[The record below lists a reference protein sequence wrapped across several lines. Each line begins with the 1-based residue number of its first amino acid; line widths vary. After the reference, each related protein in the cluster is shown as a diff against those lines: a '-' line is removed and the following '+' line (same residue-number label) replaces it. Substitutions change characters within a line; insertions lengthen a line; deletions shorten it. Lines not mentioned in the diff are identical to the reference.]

1 MAGAKPGVHAL
12 QLKPVSVHE
21 TLKAGSKFIKWDE
34 EPNSGQP
41 TLVTLKVDPHG
52 FFLYWSSG
60 SSHSRTVRPVAWFKI
75 KTTVTQ
81 LITLYIHDEQKKY
94 LRTHNMLEDK
104 LSLHGA
110 GFEHRGRLTTR
121 LDPGAL
127 EQEEQVHMDL
137 GFKLTTFQSFA
148 QHLNHKATTSPT
160 LYPGITRALDK
171 RSSQSHW
178 VRGQR
183 RASGFRKEDV
193 TFVIQEVEIV
203 DISHIRDTRAGR
215 FAKMPKDLRVREWL
229 GIGKGE
235 SNAEAKLITVI
246 YGNDLVNISFLN
258 FQAMQE
264 DTAKVWT
271 EELFKLATNIL
282 SQNASRNTFL
292 FKAYTK
298 LILQVTQDGK
308 IPLKNI
314 LKMFSDKRRAET
326 ALEQC
331 SIMNNKADGIKLE
344 DFTWENFQS
353 FLNKLCLRP
362 EIDQIFME
370 LGSKAKPFLSL
381 DQMLDF
387 INRKQRDSR
396 LNEVLYPPLKREQVR
411 QLMEKFESNP
421 RQLERDQ
428 ISLMTFNK
436 YLGGEENAVVPSE
449 RFDIMD
455 DMNQSLSHYFIN
467 SSHNTYL
474 TVGQLTGLSSV
485 EMYRQVLL
493 TGCRCIELD
502 CWKGRLPDEE
512 PIITHGFT
520 MTTEIPFKEVIEA
533 IAESAFKTSPYPV
546 ILSFENHEVIEA
558 IAESAFKTSP
568 YPVILSFENHVD
580 SARQQAKMA
589 EYCRSIFGDALLIEP
604 LEKYPLSPGQL
615 LPSPQELMGKIL
627 IKNKKNHHH
636 ATNGGSVRRKEGA
649 DEQASSLNDAPL
661 PEGET
666 SQNMSNGG
674 EKLAERMSKDSD
686 MRKSFDRGDGDSE
699 EEEEEEPVADPKKH
713 HSDEGTAYS
722 EANATEEMSTL
733 VNYIEPVKFKS
744 FDSAAKKNRYY
755 EMSSFVETKG
765 MDILKNSPTEF
776 VEYNKKQLS
785 RIYPKGTRVDSSNY
799 MPQLFWNVGCQMV
812 ALNFQTLDLPMQ
824 LNMGVFEYN
833 GRSGYLLKPEF
844 MRRTDKHFDPFTE
857 NIVDG
862 IVANT
867 IKIKIISGQFL
878 TDKKVGVY
886 VEVDMFGLPTDT
898 KRKYRTKTSNNNSMD
913 PVWEEDPFVFLKVV
927 LPTLASLRVA
937 VFEENGKF
945 IGHRILPVVAL
956 RPGYHYINLK
966 NELNQ
971 PFLLASLFV
980 YTEVQD
986 YIPNEHQ
993 GKGYKTISKCFEVPV
1008 ATVQSII
1015 KKYKTFRTVKNL
1027 RGCGRKPKVTPVLA
1041 SRIVRE
1047 VKKKP
1052 RITTKAILMSLGS
1065 AGGNISRQTV
1075 QWTLHTNGFHGR
1087 RPRRTPLFQIRHTK
1101 ARLAFANAHLD
1112 KEEDF
1117 WSSVLWSDET
1127 KIELFGH
1134 NDVAFICR
1142 KKGETFNPNNTIPTV
1157 KHAEYAEALTNPIK
1171 HVLDQRE
1178 RQLAVFMED
1187 NNERVHEKPAEKPD
1201 FTPMPTP
1208 IYQFPLPSPPLPP
1221 VVAEVLTAPAQK
1233 EDLILNILTVIEPQS
1248 IEELKQNKSYV
1259 KLLKK
1264 QCKELKEL
1272 RKKHLKKVWALTKEQ
1287 KTRVT
1292 QQNSDIQKRKNQAE
1306 KKLRLSVKKNE
1317 PEEPVRTELDQLKK
1331 ELEKQTVQLREW
1343 QMQELLDLRKKQH
1356 QLERQK
1362 KYAHLE
1368 ESFKKLKVVAEECQ
1382 LAQIK
1387 KLKEICD
1394 KEKKELQKILD
1405 RKRHNSI
1412 IEAKKGDKEKAES
1425 EVNEINKKHIQD
1437 SVNSLR
1443 KQKPILKPAKP
1454 FICQLPGCVSYKL
1467 DETQD
1472 KRQEKLKNQQKEILQ
1487 KIEEEQPLHRLRL
1500 ERDCDAELERLP
1512 EEICRYLQGELESKG
1527 LCSDALFSQD
1537 SSGPPSNCSTPSFN
1551 SPNHNSSMDNSM
1563 VSLDNS
1569 SSSST
1574 ITSESELTAI

>member
-21 TLKAGSKFIKWDE
+21 LLKGGSKFIKWDE

-41 TLVTLKVDPHG
+41 TLVTLKVDPEG

-60 SSHSRTVRPVAWFKI
+60 SST
-75 KTTVTQ
+75 
-81 LITLYIHDEQKKY
+81 
-94 LRTHNMLEDK
+94 
-104 LSLHGA
+104 
-110 GFEHRGRLTTR
+110 
-121 LDPGAL
+121 
-127 EQEEQVHMDL
+127 
-137 GFKLTTFQSFA
+137 
-148 QHLNHKATTSPT
+148 
-160 LYPGITRALDK
+160 
-171 RSSQSHW
+171 
-178 VRGQR
+178 
-183 RASGFRKEDV
+183 
-193 TFVIQEVEIV
+193 EVEIV
-203 DISHIRDTRAGR
+203 DISHIRDTRRGK
-215 FAKMPKDLRVREWL
+215 FAKIPKDPRLRDVL
-229 GIGKGE
+229 GCGKGE
-235 SNAEAKLITVI
+235 GNLEATTPKLITVV

-258 FQAMQE
+258 FQAMHE
-264 DTAKVWT
+264 DIAKVWT
-271 EELFKLATNIL
+271 EELFKLAINLL

-292 FKAYTK
+292 LKAYTK
-298 LILQVTQDGK
+298 LTLQVNQDGK

-314 LKMFSDKRRAET
+314 LKMFSDKRRVET

-331 SIMNNKADGIKLE
+331 NLMANRADGIKQE
-344 DFTWENFQS
+344 DFTWEMFQS
-353 FLNKLCLRP
+353 FLNKMCLRT
-362 EIDQIFME
+362 EIDRIFME
-370 LGSKAKPFLSL
+370 LGSKAKPFLTL
-381 DQMLDF
+381 DQMMDF
-387 INRKQRDSR
+387 VNRKQRDSR

-411 QLMEKFESNP
+411 QLMEKYETNP
-421 RQLERDQ
+421 HQLERDQ
-428 ISLMTFNK
+428 ISLMTFSK

-455 DMNQSLSHYFIN
+455 DMNQPLSHYFIN

-502 CWKGRLPDEE
+502 CWKGRPPDEE

-533 IAESAFKTSPYPV
+533 IAESAFKTSPYP
-546 ILSFENHEVIEA
+546 L
-558 IAESAFKTSP
+558 
-568 YPVILSFENHVD
+568 ILSFENHVD

-589 EYCRSIFGDALLIEP
+589 EYCRSIFGDALLIDP
-604 LEKYPLSPGQL
+604 LEKYPLVPSQL

-627 IKNKKNHHH
+627 IKNKKKHHH
-636 ATNGGSVRRKEGA
+636 GTSNGGSVRRKEGA

-661 PEGET
+661 PELET
-666 SQNMSNGG
+666 SQIMSNGG
-674 EKLAERMSKDSD
+674 EKLAERLSKDSD
-686 MRKSFDRGDGDSE
+686 MQKSIDRGDGDSD

-713 HSDEGTAYS
+713 QSDEGTAYS
-722 EANATEEMSTL
+722 EVNATEEMSTL
-733 VNYIEPVKFKS
+733 VNYIEPVKFKT
-744 FDSAAKKNRYY
+744 FELAAKRSKFF

-765 MDILKNSPTEF
+765 MDILKNSPIEF

-824 LNMGVFEYN
+824 LNLGVFEYN
-833 GRSGYLLKPEF
+833 SRSGYLLKPEF

-867 IKIKIISGQFL
+867 VKIKILSGQFL

-913 PVWEEDPFVFLKVV
+913 PVWEEEPFVFLKVV

-937 VFEENGKF
+937 LFEENGKF

-971 PFLLASLFV
+971 PLLLATLFV

-993 GKGYKTISKCFEVPV
+993 
-1008 ATVQSII
+1008 
-1015 KKYKTFRTVKNL
+1015 
-1027 RGCGRKPKVTPVLA
+1027 
-1041 SRIVRE
+1041 
-1047 VKKKP
+1047 
-1052 RITTKAILMSLGS
+1052 
-1065 AGGNISRQTV
+1065 
-1075 QWTLHTNGFHGR
+1075 
-1087 RPRRTPLFQIRHTK
+1087 
-1101 ARLAFANAHLD
+1101 
-1112 KEEDF
+1112 
-1117 WSSVLWSDET
+1117 
-1127 KIELFGH
+1127 
-1134 NDVAFICR
+1134 
-1142 KKGETFNPNNTIPTV
+1142 
-1157 KHAEYAEALTNPIK
+1157 EYAEALTNPIK

-1187 NNERVHEKPAEKPD
+1187 NNEVSKRVHDKPDEKLD

-1208 IYQFPLPSPPLPP
+1208 VCQFPLPSPPLPP

-1233 EDLILNILTVIEPQS
+1233 EDLILNILAVIDPQS

-1272 RKKHLKKVWALTKEQ
+1272 RKKHLKKVWALSKEQ
-1287 KTRVT
+1287 KTRCNKL
-1292 QQNSDIQKRKNQAE
+1292 NSDIQRRKSQAE

-1317 PEEPVRTELDQLKK
+1317 PEEPVRTELSALEV
-1331 ELEKQTVQLREW
+1331 ELENRTVQLREW
-1343 QMQELLDLRKKQH
+1343 QMKELLDLRKVQH
-1356 QLERQK
+1356 QLEREK

-1368 ESFKKLKVVAEECQ
+1368 ESFKKLRGVAEECQ
-1382 LAQIK
+1382 IDQIK
-1387 KLKEICD
+1387 KLKDICD

-1405 RKRHNSI
+1405 RKRQNSI

-1443 KQKPILKPAKP
+1443 K
-1454 FICQLPGCVSYKL
+1454 L
-1467 DETQD
+1467 DETQE
-1472 KRQEKLKNQQKEILQ
+1472 KRQEKLKNQQREILQ

-1500 ERDCDAELERLP
+1500 EHDCDAELERLP

-1527 LCSDALFSQD
+1527 LRSDALFSQD
-1537 SSGPPSNCSTPSFN
+1537 SAGSGPPSNCSTPSFN

-1563 VSLDNS
+1563 ASLDNS